1 MMRAILNKI
10 LMIKAFRNFIVK
22 RTISAKLRNRG
33 MNTFSSYEIL
43 KDIRT
48 NAEANRESENRPH
61 EVLYFHKVDDPYSH
75 LTIHYIDKI
84 KSCFDID
91 LKTVLVGEENAEA
104 VHEPTLYNI
113 YCLEDAKR
121 IAPFYDVELSAESYP
136 SKELIDLSNSILAA
150 VEDDNFSEVAK
161 KVSSALWT
169 GDQESLDALSAHY
182 TSTVTEVVEKLEAGN
197 KIRNE
202 KGYYFGSAFYYEKE
216 LYWGVDR
223 LHHLEDRLIDLGVKT
238 DNTNDSICLP
248 NLRAPSILNSEKKVN
263 LSYYPSLNSPYTYV
277 SAKRVREIKDDYPIN
292 LITKPVLPMLMRNM
306 TIPDIKGKYI
316 ISDAAR
322 EGRKHGYPM
331 GSIYSPIGKPARKA
345 YSLFPIIDEAGKGFE
360 YIDELLKAS
369 FCDGINIGED
379 DYLESLVSQL
389 GLDWPTINKDLNTKH
404 WKKVLDDN
412 LKDMYAGNCW
422 GVPSF
427 KITDED
433 GSNPFYVWGQ
443 DRMWLLKE
451 EINRRLG

>member
-1 MMRAILNKI
+1 MR
-10 LMIKAFRNFIVK
+10 KAFRNFIIK
-22 RTISAKLRNRG
+22 RTFAAKLRNRG
-33 MNTFSSYEIL
+33 MNTFSSYEIH
-43 KDIRT
+43 KNIRT
-48 NAEANRESENRPH
+48 SAEAKRKNENRPH

-84 KSCFDID
+84 KSTFDVV
-91 LKTVLVGEENAEA
+91 LKPVLVGEENAEA
-104 VHEPTLYNI
+104 VHEPTLYNL

-121 IAPFYDVELSAESYP
+121 IAPFYDIELSAESYP
-136 SKELIDLSNSILAA
+136 SKELIDQSNSILVS
-150 VEDDNFSEVAK
+150 VEEDNFSEVAK

-169 GDQESLDALSAHY
+169 GDRDSLNKLSTHY
-182 TSTVTEVVEKLEAGN
+182 ASTITEVADKLEEGN

-202 KGYYFGSAFYYEKE
+202 NGYYFGSAFYYEKE

-223 LHHLEDRLIDLGVKT
+223 LNHLEDRLIELGVKT
-238 DNTNDSICLP
+238 DSTNDSICSP
-248 NLRAPSILNSEKKVN
+248 NLSAPSKLNSEKKVN
-263 LSYYPSLNSPYTYV
+263 LSFYPSLNSPYTYA
-277 SAKRVREIKDDYPIN
+277 SAKRVREMKDDYPIN

-306 TIPDIKGKYI
+306 TIPDFKGKYI

-322 EGRKHGYPM
+322 ESRKYGYPM

-369 FCDGINIGED
+369 FYDGINIGED
-379 DYLESLVSQL
+379 DYLESLVGKL
-389 GLDWPTINKDLNTKH
+389 GLDWSTISADLNTKR

-412 LKDMYAGNCW
+412 LKDMYDGNCW

-427 KITDED
+427 KITDSD

-451 EINRRLG
+451 EINKRLG

>member
-1 MMRAILNKI
+1 MLA
-10 LMIKAFRNFIVK
+10 KAFRNFMIK
-22 RTISAKLRNRG
+22 RTISANLRNRG
-33 MNTFSSYEIL
+33 MNTFSNYEIF
-43 KDIRT
+43 KDVRLS
-48 NAEANRESENRPH
+48 AETKRQEENRPH
-61 EVLYFHKVDDPYSH
+61 EILYFHKVDDPYSH

-84 KSCFDID
+84 KSSFDVII
-91 LKTVLVGEENAEA
+91 KPILVGEENPEA
-104 VHEPTLYNI
+104 VHEPSLYSI

-121 IAPFYDVELSAESYP
+121 IAPFYDVDLSAKSYP
-136 SKELIDLSNSILAA
+136 DKELIDYSNSILAS
-150 VEDDNFSEVAK
+150 VEEEDFAEIAK

-169 GDQESLDALSAHY
+169 GNKQFLATLKTQY
-182 TSTVTEVVEKLEAGN
+182 PSTQSEVIEKLEFGN

-238 DNTNDSICLP
+238 DSTNDSICFP
-248 NLRAPSILNSEKKVN
+248 NLKAPLTLDSEKKIN
-263 LSYYPSLNSPYTYV
+263 LSYYPSLNSPYTYA
-277 SAKRVREIKDDYPIN
+277 SAKRVREIRDEYPVN
-292 LITKPVLPMLMRNM
+292 LITKPVLPMLMRKM
-306 TIPDIKGKYI
+306 TIPDYKGKYI

-322 EGRKHGYPM
+322 EARKYGYPM

-345 YSLFPIIDEAGKGFE
+345 YSLFPAVDEAGKGFE
-360 YIDELLKAS
+360 YIDELLRAS
-369 FCDGINIGED
+369 FYEGINIGED
-379 DYLESLVSQL
+379 DYLQSLITNL
-389 GLDWPTINKDLNTKH
+389 DLDWSLIKKDLNSRK

-427 KITDED
+427 KITDID
-433 GSNPFYVWGQ
+433 GNNPFTVWGQ

-451 EINRRLG
+451 EINKRLG

>member
-1 MMRAILNKI
+1 MR
-10 LMIKAFRNFIVK
+10 KAFRNFIIK
-22 RTISAKLRNRG
+22 RTFAAKLRNRG
-33 MNTFSSYEIL
+33 MNTFSSYEIH
-43 KDIRT
+43 KNIRT
-48 NAEANRESENRPH
+48 SAEAKRKNENRPH

-84 KSCFDID
+84 KSTFDVV
-91 LKTVLVGEENAEA
+91 LKPVLVGEENAEA
-104 VHEPTLYNI
+104 VHEPTLYNL

-121 IAPFYDVELSAESYP
+121 IAPFYDIELSAESYP
-136 SKELIDLSNSILAA
+136 SKELIDQSNSILVS
-150 VEDDNFSEVAK
+150 VEEDNFSEVAK
-161 KVSSALWT
+161 KVSSAIWT
-169 GDQESLDALSAHY
+169 GDRDSLNKLSTHY
-182 TSTVTEVVEKLEAGN
+182 ASTITEVADKLEEGN

-202 KGYYFGSAFYYEKE
+202 NGYYFGSAFYYAKE

-223 LHHLEDRLIDLGVKT
+223 LNHLEDRLIELGVKT
-238 DNTNDSICLP
+238 DSTNDSICSP
-248 NLRAPSILNSEKKVN
+248 NLSAPSKLNSEKKVN
-263 LSYYPSLNSPYTYV
+263 LSFYPSLNSPYTYA
-277 SAKRVREIKDDYPIN
+277 SAKRVREMKDDYPIN

-306 TIPDIKGKYI
+306 TIPDFKGKYI

-322 EGRKHGYPM
+322 ESRKYGYPM

-369 FCDGINIGED
+369 FYDGINIGED
-379 DYLESLVSQL
+379 DYLESLVGKL
-389 GLDWPTINKDLNTKH
+389 GLDWSTISADLNTKR

-412 LKDMYAGNCW
+412 LKDMYDGNCW

-427 KITDED
+427 KITDSD

-451 EINRRLG
+451 EINKRLG